1 MALEFGQQPQSA
13 QKLAGLKGRA
23 NRFSIGFQSVSEKI
37 PFPDCSP
44 SPTFATRFMDV
55 RLPKIGDS
63 ADNGTVVSILVRPG
77 DTVTAGQ
84 TVIELEQ
91 EKAVAPIPSSSGGKV
106 LEIKVKEG
114 DKISVGA
121 VILTLEGTGAST
133 SAAPPAAKS
142 PGAGPASTSRPARV
156 AITEV
161 DEDEEGDEPSES
173 AEDDGATPGVASP
186 YVRKVARDL
195 GIKLG
200 RVRGSASGG
209 RIVVEDL
216 ARYIARL
223 ERGVARAGRHA
234 EEPKGLVFPLVNQ
247 DFGLFGPVSSEPLS
261 ALRKVISARM
271 VENKVTLPHV
281 TQFDNA
287 DMTRIEELRKKFKAS
302 YEALGVKLS
311 PTPFLIKALV
321 NTLKRH
327 PKFNASVN
335 EVAETLVLKHYYHIG
350 IAVDTEAGLL
360 VPVLRDAD
368 KKSLLD
374 VSRDLAA
381 LAEKARERKV
391 SAEDMKGGSFT
402 ISNQGAIGGAH
413 FTPVIN
419 KPETAILG
427 LGRTRLTPVVTAS
440 GSIEARPLLPLTV
453 SYDHRVIDGGGAARF
468 TVDLVKAIEEFPE
481 QDAAI

>member
-1 MALEFGQQPQSA
+1 
-13 QKLAGLKGRA
+13 
-23 NRFSIGFQSVSEKI
+23 
-37 PFPDCSP
+37 
-44 SPTFATRFMDV
+44 MDV

-77 DTVTAGQ
+77 DIITAGQ

-91 EKAVAPIPSSSGGKV
+91 EKAVAPIPASAGGKV
-106 LEIKVKEG
+106 LEIRVKEG

-121 VILTLEGTGAST
+121 VLLTLEGAAT
-133 SAAPPAAKS
+133 SPGAAPSPAKS
-142 PGAGPASTSRPARV
+142 PATATVAASRPARTSV
-156 AITEV
+156 PVV
-161 DEDEEGDEPSES
+161 DDLDEEDEPSES
-173 AEDDGATPGVASP
+173 VEDDAGPAPVASP
-186 YVRKVARDL
+186 YVRKIARDL
-195 GIKLG
+195 SIKLS
-200 RVRGSASGG
+200 RIRGSASGG
-209 RIVVEDL
+209 RIVPEDL

-223 ERGVARAGRHA
+223 ERGLARAGRHA
-234 EEPKGLVFPLVNQ
+234 EEPKGLIFPLVNQ
-247 DFGLFGPVSSEPLS
+247 DFSLFGPVSSEPLS

-287 DMTRIEELRKKFKAS
+287 DMTRIEELRKKFKAA
-302 YEALGVKLS
+302 YEAQGVKLS

-350 IAVDTEAGLL
+350 IAVDTDAGLL

-368 KKSLLD
+368 KKSLLEI
-374 VSRDLAA
+374 SRDLAA
-381 LAEKARERKV
+381 LAEKARDRKV
-391 SAEDMKGGSFT
+391 TAEDMKGGSFT
-402 ISNQGAIGGAH
+402 ISNQGAIGGGH

-427 LGRTRLTPVVTAS
+427 LGRTRSTPVVTAS

-481 QDAAI
+481 QDTTI